1 MDTIGNMLSIIK
13 NALQARKE
21 TCQVPYSNQKWAL
34 ANLLESKNRLKS
46 VKKVGSEKKPK
57 IEIELDYIEGKSKIE
72 TLERVSKP
80 GRRKY
85 IKADEIYSPE
95 FGFLIISTS
104 QGLKTAKEAKEENLG
119 GEIICRVR

>member
-1 MDTIGNMLSIIK
+1 MDTIGDMLSIIK

-34 ANLLESKNRLKS
+34 ANLLANKKRLKS
-46 VKKVGSEKKPK
+46 VEKVGSKEKPK
-57 IEIELDYIEGKSKIE
+57 IKIELDYLEGEPKIE
-72 TLERVSKP
+72 TLKRISKP

-85 IKADEIYSPE
+85 TKANEIYPPK

-104 QGLKTAKEAKEENLG
+104 QGLKTATEAKDENLG
-119 GEIICRVR
+119 GEILCRVR

>member
-1 MDTIGNMLSIIK
+1 MDTIGDMLSIIR
-13 NALQARKE
+13 NALQASKE
-21 TCQVPYSNQKWAL
+21 TCRLPYSNQKWAL
-34 ANLLESKNRLKS
+34 ANLLVERDRLKS
-46 VKKVGSEKKPK
+46 VKKIGSEKKPE
-57 IEIELDYIEGKSKIE
+57 IEIKLDYLDGEPKIE
-72 TLERVSKP
+72 TLDRVSKP

-85 IKADEIYSPE
+85 IKANEIYPPE